1 MQWIDNLANLI
12 QNNMQVLLRKI
23 SFLRIKYCLFFVKHN
38 FVDLVPIMPCQNW
51 SLITGSRSY
60 GK

>member
-38 FVDLVPIMPCQNW
+38 FVDLVPIMPVKTDHW
-51 SLITGSRSY
+51 
-60 GK
+60 